1 MITIILAVSRADFL
15 ERVITAIELLECNK
29 EETNL
34 LCIVDGD
41 DQLYLRTRNLVND
54 TKFAQ
59 RLTVKADLDDNRSR
73 LDVPTRRK
81 RIAAIHN
88 QARELI
94 NHTQGYVLSVED
106 DTTFRP
112 DALQR
117 LLKVA
122 TSERAFAMAEGVEIG
137 RWGIPYV
144 GAWKAD
150 DVYNLT
156 KLTSIENKQDV
167 TESTKHENIDAGGL
181 YFALIKADLYKYH
194 TFTCENGL
202 GPDVN
207 FGIDNRQL
215 GFENFIVWQVPCVHH
230 NMRIGKYET
239 ITPSEKTQTVT
250 LMKEKNNIWKVYT

>member
-29 EETNL
+29 DETNL

-54 TKFAQ
+54 TKFAE
-59 RLTVKADLDDNRSR
+59 RLTVKANLDDNRSK
-73 LDVPTRRK
+73 LDVPTRRR

-88 QARELI
+88 QARGLVR
-94 NHTQGYVLSVED
+94 HTHGYVLSVED

-117 LLKVA
+117 LLRVA
-122 TSERAFAMAEGVEIG
+122 VNERAFAMAEGVELG
-137 RWGIPYV
+137 RWGVPYV
-144 GAWKAD
+144 GAWEAD
-150 DVYNLT
+150 DVYELT
-156 KLTSIENKQDV
+156 QLKSIQNKQDI
-167 TESTKHENIDAGGL
+167 TEATKHDNIDAGGL

-194 TFTCENGL
+194 EFTCENGL

-207 FGIDNRQL
+207 FGIDNRRL

-230 NMRIGKYET
+230 NMKMGRYET
-239 ITPSEKTQTVT
+239 ITPAEQTQIVT
-250 LMKEKNNIWKVYT
+250 MIKEKNDIWKVYT